1 MTAVFCTAIQWHYKN
16 MPCAANVAPQ
26 TGREYEESQKIRA
39 ETTYNINVR
48 YFPGITSDMK
58 IMYGVKI
65 FNIVS
70 VLDINERH
78 TNLKIVAAEVDR
90 NGCQ

>member
-1 MTAVFCTAIQWHYKN
+1 
-16 MPCAANVAPQ
+16 
-26 TGREYEESQKIRA
+26 
-39 ETTYNINVR
+39 
-48 YFPGITSDMK
+48 MK

>member
-1 MTAVFCTAIQWHYKN
+1 MALQKYAVW
-16 MPCAANVAPQ
+16 ANVAPQ

-48 YFPGITSDMK
+48 YFPGIASDMK